1 MVFQLPVVVG
11 KEKKGAEPAVI
22 NHEVSTISAHS
33 PSNEA
38 EKSPA
43 IALEVSKNYLKN

>member
-11 KEKKGAEPAVI
+11 GKGEKGRLSLLLVNQKCLPLI
-22 NHEVSTISAHS
+22 CPLMKQRSLS
-33 PSNEA
+33 
-38 EKSPA
+38 A

>member
-11 KEKKGAEPAVI
+11 GKGEKGVEPAVSQP
-22 NHEVSTISAHS
+22 EVSTVSAH
-33 PSNEA
+33 SNEA